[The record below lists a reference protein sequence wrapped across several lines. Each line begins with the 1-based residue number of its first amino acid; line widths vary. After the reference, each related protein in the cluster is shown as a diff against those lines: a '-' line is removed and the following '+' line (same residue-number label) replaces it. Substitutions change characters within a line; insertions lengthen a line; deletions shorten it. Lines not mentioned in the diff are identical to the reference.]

1 MHHDERQAMTLTD
14 AQLERYAR
22 HIVLKEI
29 GGAGQARL
37 LSADV
42 AVIGAGG
49 IGSPAILYLAAAGV
63 GTIRVIDDDQV
74 ALSNLQRQI
83 LFGTDDIGAPKA
95 EAAMSAIAR
104 INPDV
109 KLIPINQR
117 IDADNAAL
125 MLREVD
131 VVLDG
136 CDNFDTRL
144 AVADATQ
151 ALRVP
156 LVSAAVGP
164 FEGQI
169 ATYRGWEADKPCYRC
184 LVGNPADAPERNCAE
199 TGVIGALTGMMGSLA
214 ALEVIRALV
223 PFGADMAG
231 RLLIA
236 DLLSMRFRTVGVPK
250 DPACPSCATAL
261 CPN

>member
-1 MHHDERQAMTLTD
+1 MTLTD
-14 AQLERYAR
+14 DQLERYAR

-37 LSADV
+37 LGADV

-63 GTIRVIDDDQV
+63 GTIRVIDHDTV

-83 LFGTDDIGAPKA
+83 LFGTPDIDTPKA
-95 EAAMSAIAR
+95 EAAMAAVAR

-109 KLIPINQR
+109 KLIPINAR
-117 IDADNAAL
+117 IDGTNADL
-125 MLREVD
+125 ILREAD

-144 AVADATQ
+144 AVADAAQ
-151 ALRVP
+151 RLRIP

-164 FEGQI
+164 FEGQL
-169 ATYRGWEADKPCYRC
+169 ATYRGWDGNKPCYRC
-184 LVGNPADAPERNCAE
+184 LVGAPEDAPERNCAE
-199 TGVIGALTGMMGSLA
+199 TGVIGALTGAMGSLA

-223 PFGADMAG
+223 PFGTDMAG
-231 RLLIA
+231 KLLIA
-236 DLLSMRFRTVGVPK
+236 DLLSMRFRTLDVAK
-250 DPACPSCATAL
+250 DPACPGCTPEL
-261 CPN
+261 CEP

>member
-1 MHHDERQAMTLTD
+1 MVRRAVTLTD
-14 AQLERYAR
+14 DQLDRCAR

-42 AVIGAGG
+42 ALIGAGG

-63 GTIRVIDDDQV
+63 GTIRVIDDDDV

-83 LFGTDDIGAPKA
+83 LFDTADVGAPKA
-95 EAAMSAIAR
+95 EAAMVAVAR
-104 INPDV
+104 LNPDI
-109 KLIPINQR
+109 KLIPINAR

-125 MLREVD
+125 MLRDAD

-136 CDNFDTRL
+136 SDSFTTRL
-144 AVADATQ
+144 AVADA
-151 ALRVP
+151 AHRLRIP

-169 ATYRGWEADKPCYRC
+169 ATYRGWETDKPCYRC
-184 LVGNPADAPERNCAE
+184 LVGEAQDAPERNCAE
-199 TGVIGALTGMMGSLA
+199 TGVIGALTGAMGSLA

-236 DLLSMRFRTVGVPK
+236 DLLSMRFRTLDVPK
-250 DPACPSCATAL
+250 DPACPACAAHL
-261 CPN
+261 CVP

>member
-1 MHHDERQAMTLTD
+1 MTLSD
-14 AQLERYAR
+14 EQLDRYAR
-22 HIVLKEI
+22 HIILKEI

-63 GTIRVIDDDQV
+63 GTIRVIDHDAV

-83 LFGTDDIGAPKA
+83 LFSTADVGAPKA
-95 EAAMSAIAR
+95 EAAMAAVAR
-104 INPDV
+104 LNPDV
-109 KLIPINQR
+109 KLIPINAR
-117 IDADNAAL
+117 IDATNADL
-125 MLREVD
+125 ILREAD

-144 AVADATQ
+144 AVADAAQ
-151 ALRVP
+151 RLRIP

-169 ATYRGWEADKPCYRC
+169 ATYRGWEPSKPCYRC
-184 LVGNPADAPERNCAE
+184 LVGAPEDAPERNCAE
-199 TGVIGALTGMMGSLA
+199 TGVIGALTGAMGSLA
-214 ALEVIRALV
+214 ALEAIRALV
-223 PFGADMAG
+223 PFGTDMAG

-236 DLLSMRFRTVGVPK
+236 DLLSMRFRTLDVPK
-250 DPACPSCATAL
+250 DPACSGCAVEL
-261 CPN
+261 CAD

>member
-1 MHHDERQAMTLTD
+1 MILTD
-14 AQLERYAR
+14 DQLERYAR

-63 GTIRVIDDDQV
+63 GTIRVIDHDDV
-74 ALSNLQRQI
+74 ALSNLQRQV
-83 LFGTDDIGAPKA
+83 LFGTDDIGVPKA
-95 EAAMSAIAR
+95 EAALAAVSR

-109 KLIPINQR
+109 KLIPINAR

-125 MLREVD
+125 MLRDAD

-136 CDNFDTRL
+136 CDNFETRL
-144 AVADATQ
+144 AVADASQ
-151 ALRVP
+151 RLHIP

-184 LVGNPADAPERNCAE
+184 LVGQPEDAPERNCAE
-199 TGVIGALTGMMGSLA
+199 TGVIGALTGVIGSLA

-231 RLLIA
+231 KLLIA
-236 DLLSMRFRTVGVPK
+236 DLLSMRFRTLGMPK
-250 DPACPSCATAL
+250 DPACPCCAAEL
-261 CPN
+261 CVP

>member
-1 MHHDERQAMTLTD
+1 MTLSD
-14 AQLERYAR
+14 EQLERYAR
-22 HIVLKEI
+22 HIILKEI

-49 IGSPAILYLAAAGV
+49 IGSPAILFLAAAGV
-63 GTIRVIDDDQV
+63 GTIRVIDHDAV

-83 LFGTDDIGAPKA
+83 LFGTADVGAPKA
-95 EAAMSAIAR
+95 EAAMAAVAR
-104 INPDV
+104 LNPDV
-109 KLIPINQR
+109 KLIPINAR
-117 IDADNAAL
+117 IDATNADL
-125 MLREVD
+125 LLREAD

-144 AVADATQ
+144 AVADAAQ
-151 ALRVP
+151 RLRIP

-184 LVGNPADAPERNCAE
+184 LVGAPEDAPERNCAE
-199 TGVIGALTGMMGSLA
+199 TGVIGALTGAMGSLA
-214 ALEVIRALV
+214 ALEAIRALV
-223 PFGADMAG
+223 PFGTDMAG

-236 DLLSMRFRTVGVPK
+236 DLLSMRFRTLDVPK
-250 DPACPSCATAL
+250 DPACSGCAAAL
-261 CPN
+261 CVD

>member
-1 MHHDERQAMTLTD
+1 VTLSDT
-14 AQLERYAR
+14 QLERYAR

-63 GTIRVIDDDQV
+63 GTIRVIDDDAV

-95 EAAMSAIAR
+95 EAAMAAVAR

-117 IDADNAAL
+117 IDTANAAL

-144 AVADATQ
+144 AVADAAQ

-184 LVGNPADAPERNCAE
+184 LVGQPEDAPERNCAE
-199 TGVIGALTGMMGSLA
+199 TGVIGALTGIMGSLA

-223 PFGADMAG
+223 PFGIDMAG
-231 RLLIA
+231 KLLIA

-250 DPACPSCATAL
+250 DAACPACAVEL
-261 CPN
+261 CVP